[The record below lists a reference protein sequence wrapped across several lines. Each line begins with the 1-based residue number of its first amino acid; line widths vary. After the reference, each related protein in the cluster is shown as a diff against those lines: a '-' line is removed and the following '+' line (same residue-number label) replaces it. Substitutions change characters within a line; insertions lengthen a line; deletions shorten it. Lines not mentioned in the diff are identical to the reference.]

1 MKSLFGERL
10 KEWFGY
16 TRRERRA
23 SFILLIVIA
32 AVAGARF
39 VVPGSE
45 MPVELIAYGAPVS
58 DTVKTI
64 PDISGVSFS
73 GNSAVVKRLP
83 QRSVIDL
90 NRCDSAMLEKLPGIG
105 PVLSA
110 RIIKYRNLLGGYAF
124 VDQLKEVY
132 GLSAETYELIK
143 TRLTADSLMV
153 SKIDINGADFR
164 RLAMM
169 PYLDRYEV
177 NAILKY
183 RELRGRINSINE
195 LSDNKLVASE
205 KIPKIRPYMEYGE

>member
-45 MPVELIAYGAPVS
+45 MPVEIIAYGAPVS

-64 PDISGVSFS
+64 PGVSGVSFS
-73 GNSAVVKRLP
+73 GNSEVIKRLP

-164 RLAMM
+164 RLVRM